1 MTRIN
6 VSAWIGHGAEQLI
19 TEVLSTLRR
28 HHAAPF
34 LGTLKRFGPASGN
47 YPPFPGPRWSLAVDM
62 PTGNRRLRTVLNHLD
77 RRVADADGRVYLAK
91 DVRMRADAFAAMY
104 ASLAEWRE
112 VRELLD
118 PRKVF
123 SSDLGRRLGLC

>member
-1 MTRIN
+1 M
-6 VSAWIGHGAEQLI
+6 
-19 TEVLSTLRR
+19 
-28 HHAAPF
+28 
-34 LGTLKRFGPASGN
+34 
-47 YPPFPGPRWSLAVDM
+47 
-62 PTGNRRLRTVLNHLD
+62 VLNHLD
-77 RRVADADGRVYLAK
+77 RRVADAGGRVYLAK

-104 ASLAEWRE
+104 RQLAEWRE

>member
-1 MTRIN
+1 
-6 VSAWIGHGAEQLI
+6 
-19 TEVLSTLRR
+19 
-28 HHAAPF
+28 
-34 LGTLKRFGPASGN
+34 
-47 YPPFPGPRWSLAVDM
+47 M
-62 PTGNRRLRTVLNHLD
+62 PTGNPRLRTVLNHLD
-77 RRVADADGRVYLAK
+77 RRVADVGGRVYLAK

-104 ASLAEWRE
+104 GELAEWRE